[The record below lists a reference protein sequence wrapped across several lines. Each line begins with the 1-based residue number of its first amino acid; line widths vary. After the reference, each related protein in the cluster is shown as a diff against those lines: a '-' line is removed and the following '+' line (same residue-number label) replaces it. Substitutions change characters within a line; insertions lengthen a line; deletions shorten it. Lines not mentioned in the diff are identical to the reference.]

1 MRFDELSAQRDHAKC
16 VLSPSKDTGVR
27 FDELSAQRVWL
38 LTVTAAG
45 PLAEAMSALL
55 TDSEVSQRLAGLAN
69 WRRAAS
75 DDPTIAATYEFTDFV
90 AALDFVNQVGHEA
103 ELMNHHPD
111 IDIRW
116 NKVTLVLSTHSEG
129 GLTQND
135 FELAHRINEV
145 TGQEA

>member
-1 MRFDELSAQRDHAKC
+1 M
-16 VLSPSKDTGVR
+16 SP
-27 FDELSAQRVWL
+27 L
-38 LTVTAAG
+38 LTN
-45 PLAEAMSALL
+45 
-55 TDSEVSQRLAGLAN
+55 SEVSQRLAGLAN

-135 FELAHRINEV
+135 FELAHRINDV
-145 TGQEA
+145 AGQEA

>member
-1 MRFDELSAQRDHAKC
+1 MRQ
-16 VLSPSKDTGVR
+16 
-27 FDELSAQRVWL
+27 
-38 LTVTAAG
+38 AAG
-45 PLAEAMSALL
+45 RTLDTRGGRALAGAMSPLL
-55 TDSEVSQRLAGLAN
+55 TDSEVSQQLAGLAN
-69 WRRAAS
+69 WRRAEG
-75 DDPTIAATYEFTDFV
+75 DDPAIAATYEFTDFV

-129 GLTQND
+129 GLTRND

-145 TGQEA
+145 AGQEA